1 MAVISNFVYINE
13 KGFHYPD
20 YETIL
25 NLLKTEYKNIYGSDV
40 YLENDSQDGQWLA
53 IQALAM
59 HELAEVAAGVY
70 SSFSPSTSKSDSLS
84 KNVKING
91 IRRAAPSFSTV
102 DVKIVGEVGTLILNG
117 IVKDVNENKWILPER
132 VVIDKTGEIVVTAR
146 SEKAGA
152 VTAAEGTVNVIFTP
166 QRGWQSVTNEA
177 KAIVGKGVES
187 DTDLRIRQSLS
198 VAIPSQALLEGL
210 HGALLTLE
218 NVGKL
223 KIYENDTAEPDA
235 NGLPPHSICVIVLGG
250 DAQKIGQI
258 IGLKKT
264 IGVATFGDVSVSYV
278 DRFGLKTQL
287 SFFRPSVKNIFAQI
301 KIKPLNNYLNTLNN
315 VICQYVADYIN
326 NLAIGET
333 IYLSKLFVPANLL
346 NDENGKTFEILDL
359 KIKDDTG
366 DFAAQ
371 NIQLGFKEMAK
382 CAVENIQII
391 VEN

>member
-40 YLENDSQDGQWLA
+40 YLENDSQDGQWIA

-70 SSFSPSTSKSDSLS
+70 ASFSPSTSKSDALS

-102 DVKIVGEVGTLILNG
+102 DLKIVGEVGTLILNG
-117 IVKDVNENKWILPER
+117 IVKDANENKWILPER
-132 VVIDKTGEIVVTAR
+132 VVIDKTGEIVVTAHA
-146 SEKAGA
+146 EKAGA
-152 VTAAEGTVNVIFTP
+152 ITAPAGSVNVIFTP
-166 QRGWQSVTNEA
+166 QRGWQSVINEA
-177 KAIVGKGVES
+177 PAIVGKGVES
-187 DTDLRIRQSLS
+187 DTQLRIRQSLS
-198 VAIPSQALLEGL
+198 VAIPSQSLLEGL
-210 HGALLTLE
+210 HGALLTLD
-218 NVGKL
+218 NVEKI

-235 NGLPPHSICVIVLGG
+235 NGLPPHSICVIILGG

-258 IGLKKT
+258 MGLKKT
-264 IGVATFGDVSVSYV
+264 IGVATFGDVSVSYI
-278 DRFGLKTQL
+278 DRFGLKTPL
-287 SFFRPSVKNIFAQI
+287 SFFRPVEKNIFAQI

-326 NLAIGET
+326 NLEIGET